1 VTLRPLLA
9 STTFRLSILYLAL
22 FTGSLLIILAI
33 IFWSSVGYMRQQ
45 TDVAIDTEIAGLAER
60 YDAAGTAGVS
70 RLITDR
76 LNNKRPN
83 TDSVYLLTD
92 TRGRSIVGNLDRWPG
107 APITGEKDWID
118 FTVEHPRDGPRPV
131 RARTF
136 RLRGGYGLLVGRDI
150 NALATIEQRLQ
161 RSILVAAGVS
171 ILLGILSAVLL
182 ARAVMRRIGIINET
196 SQSIVRS
203 GDLTRR
209 VPVSESGDEFD
220 ALASNLNHMLVRIED
235 LLVGIRRVSDS
246 VAHDL
251 RTPLTRLR
259 NRLEIM
265 VHDAEREP
273 SSEDSDDGQREIQRS
288 MLESALADT
297 DHLLDTFNALLR
309 IARIETGNTRHN
321 ISNLNLRTLLDDVVE
336 LYEPTAEEARIVLTQ
351 IGESDVFVDG
361 DRDLL
366 FQAIA
371 NLVDNAIKFA
381 PGDSEITISC
391 GASLNATWLT
401 VSDRGPGIDE
411 NLREDVFQRF
421 FRADTSRNSAGNGL
435 GLSLVKAVTRLH
447 NAEISLESTQN
458 EDQTTAADH
467 GPGLTVRMT
476 FPRTEAG

>member
-1 VTLRPLLA
+1 
-9 STTFRLSILYLAL
+9 
-22 FTGSLLIILAI
+22 
-33 IFWSSVGYMRQQ
+33 MRQQ

-70 RLITDR
+70 RLISDR
-76 LNNKRPN
+76 LNNQRPN

-92 TRGRSIVGNLDRWPG
+92 TRGRAIVGNLDRWPG

-150 NALATIEQRLQ
+150 NALTTIEQRLRQ
-161 RSILVAAGVS
+161 AILVAAGVS
-171 ILLGILSAVLL
+171 ILLGLLIAVLL
-182 ARAVMRRIGIINET
+182 ARAVMRRIEIINET

-220 ALASNLNHMLVRIED
+220 ALANNLNHMLVRIED

-251 RTPLTRLR
+251 RTPLARLR

-265 VHDAEREP
+265 VHDAQPEMPADSAEREV
-273 SSEDSDDGQREIQRS
+273 QRG

-309 IARIETGNTRHN
+309 IARIETGNTRN
-321 ISNLNLRTLLDDVVE
+321 NMSKLNLRTLLDDVVE
-336 LYEPTAEEARIVLTQ
+336 LYEPTAEEANIVLRQ
-351 IGESDVFVDG
+351 PEGHDVYVNG

-366 FQAIA
+366 FQAVA
-371 NLVDNAIKFA
+371 NLVDNAIKFG
-381 PGDSEITISC
+381 PSDSEIVISC
-391 GASLNATWLT
+391 ESNHNAALLS
-401 VSDRGPGIDE
+401 VSDHGPGIDE
-411 NLREDVFQRF
+411 AVRKDVFQRF
-421 FRADTSRNSAGNGL
+421 YRADKSRNSAGNGL
-435 GLSLVKAVTRLH
+435 GLSLVKAVTQLH
-447 NAEISLESTQN
+447 NAEISLKPTQIS
-458 EDQTTAADH
+458 ADPPGGDA
-467 GPGLTVRMT
+467 GPGLTVVIH
-476 FPRTEAG
+476 FPPTEAK